1 MSDPIASAAALPVYR
16 TADRFSRIVN
26 IGDVRSLVIPPAS
39 ATHCARRVGFTAAT
53 T

>member
-16 TADRFSRIVN
+16 TTARFSRVASIE
-26 IGDVRSLVIPPAS
+26 DVRALVITPAS
-39 ATHCARRVGFTAAT
+39 ATHCRQRAVFTAAT